1 MTAGRIDL
9 EALAKRLEQ
18 LEARVR
24 ELEAGAGPPVSPGAS
39 ALAPAS
45 ATAAAAAPA
54 PAEELPEEVLTAIAA
69 AIAAFLGVKARIR
82 QVRLVGREGW
92 AQQGRASI
100 MASHRLAG
108 RG

>member
-1 MTAGRIDL
+1 MAASQVDV
-9 EALAKRLEQ
+9 EALSKRLEQ

-24 ELEAGAGPPVSPGAS
+24 ELEAGARTSASPRA
-39 ALAPAS
+39 AAVAPAP
-45 ATAAAAAPA
+45 AAAAAPA
-54 PAEELPEEVLTAIAA
+54 PAPPEELPEDVLTAISA
-69 AIAAFLGVKARIR
+69 AIAAFLGVKAQIR

>member
-1 MTAGRIDL
+1 MAAGQVDT
-9 EALAKRLEQ
+9 EALSKRLEQ

-24 ELEAGAGPPVSPGAS
+24 ELEAGALAPAS
-39 ALAPAS
+39 LRATAVAPAS
-45 ATAAAAAPA
+45 ATAAALAPA
-54 PAEELPEEVLTAIAA
+54 PPEELPEDVLTAISA
-69 AIAAFLGVKARIR
+69 AIAAFLGVKAQIK

>member
-1 MTAGRIDL
+1 MAASQVDTD
-9 EALAKRLEQ
+9 ALLKRLDQ

-24 ELEAGAGPPVSPGAS
+24 LLEAGARVPASPLVTAVAPVYAAAT
-39 ALAPAS
+39 ALAPVPPEA
-45 ATAAAAAPA
+45 
-54 PAEELPEEVLTAIAA
+54 LPEDVLTVISA
-69 AIAAFLGVKARIR
+69 AIAAFLGVKAQIK

>member
-1 MTAGRIDL
+1 MAAIQIDADEL
-9 EALAKRLEQ
+9 LKRLDQ

-24 ELEAGAGPPVSPGAS
+24 ALEAGARVPASPLATAVAPVSTAAT
-39 ALAPAS
+39 ALAPAPPE
-45 ATAAAAAPA
+45 A
-54 PAEELPEEVLTAIAA
+54 LPEDVLTVISA
-69 AIAAFLGVKARIR
+69 AIAAFLGVKAQIK